1 MIKNKFEKHLIE
13 CQCTLSIF
21 KNKNTLIYHK
31 IPVVSFYDDNED
43 LMEKY
48 IICDN
53 CGVVHR
59 VYEIFK
65 SEIKWG
71 MENLKSLVNN
81 KEDIIQN
88 FIFLG
93 HEKIIELLEK
103 EKAYLSDWE
112 IAEYIIENEKSGTLV
127 LHKKESDNNI
137 IYTLLEIS
145 NGKYRTKKEITQRYL

>member
-1 MIKNKFEKHLIE
+1 MIKNKYEKHLIE

-31 IPVVSFYDDNED
+31 IPVVNFYDDNED

-88 FIFLG
+88 FKLNA
-93 HEKIIELLEK
+93 L
-103 EKAYLSDWE
+103 
-112 IAEYIIENEKSGTLV
+112 
-127 LHKKESDNNI
+127 NI
-137 IYTLLEIS
+137 ICLFIIS
-145 NGKYRTKKEITQRYL
+145 ID